1 LIVPD
6 RVLVV
11 ASEVDLWL
19 GNTYRAVLQ
28 MSDHADADAYHDGA
42 PIAYPN

>member
-1 LIVPD
+1 MIVPD

-11 ASEVDLWL
+11 ASEVDLCP
-19 GNTYRAVLQ
+19 GNTYRAVHQ
-28 MSDHADADAYHDGA
+28 MSDHADADVYHDGV